1 MTLPEMKTVRGSVF
15 LSRMGDPALG
25 RSTAPPEWG
34 SPLRWAKAQGASVAI
49 ANVAASR
56 ERKEENAIGPPGEGS
71 SRGTYQY
78 QPMVVQKTGQR
89 LLFAGTSEF
98 GDDLLAHHLA
108 AVIDDFNQA
117 GARGAGIGHNRGE
130 FRAGKQANNLPFILG
145 TLDPKLVLF
154 PLCHLNKCLT
164 PARRYVVTILI
175 AGRGVANG
183 LNPICPA

>member
-34 SPLRWAKAQGASVAI
+34 SPLRC
-49 ANVAASR
+49 
-56 ERKEENAIGPPGEGS
+56 
-71 SRGTYQY
+71 
-78 QPMVVQKTGQR
+78 
-89 LLFAGTSEF
+89 AGVSEF

-130 FRAGKQANNLPFILG
+130 FRAGKQANNLPFVLG

-154 PLCHLNKCLT
+154 PLCHL
-164 PARRYVVTILI
+164 
-175 AGRGVANG
+175 
-183 LNPICPA
+183 